1 MSQLKQLR
9 WQCRRGTK
17 ELDALL
23 CAYLDDSYS
32 GADKDEQKQ
41 FSALLKQEDNQLLA
55 YFFAH
60 KIPNELE
67 LKAIVEK
74 IRVSTIR

>member
-9 WQCRRGTK
+9 WQCRRGAK

-32 GADKDEQKQ
+32 DADKDEQKQ

-60 KIPNELE
+60 KIPNEPE

-74 IRVSTIR
+74 IRVSVIR